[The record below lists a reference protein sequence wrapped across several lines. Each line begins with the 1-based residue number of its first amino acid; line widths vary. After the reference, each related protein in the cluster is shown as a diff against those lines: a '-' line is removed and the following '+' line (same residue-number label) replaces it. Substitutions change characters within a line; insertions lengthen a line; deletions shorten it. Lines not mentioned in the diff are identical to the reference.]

1 MNVDVMNLEKAK
13 ALLEK
18 VQASCT
24 FVNGEDFFYSTKRG
38 VAPLLELLDDK
49 KSLEGYSAADKVVG
63 KAAAYLYILL
73 KVKCVYAGVISTHA
87 LSVFERFGV
96 PVEYGKLSEAIR
108 NRDNTG
114 YCPMETAVLDI
125 DVPAEA
131 VTAIR
136 AKLEE
141 LRRG

>member
-1 MNVDVMNLEKAK
+1 MNSDITDLEKAK
-13 ALLEK
+13 VLLEK
-18 VQASCT
+18 VQASCA
-24 FVNGEDFFYSTKRG
+24 FVKGEDSFYSTKRG

-49 KSLEGYSAADKVVG
+49 KSLKGYAAADKVVG

-73 KVKCVYAGVISTHA
+73 QVKCVYAGVISTHA
-87 LSVFERFGV
+87 LSVFEKYGM
-96 PVEYGKLSEAIR
+96 PVEYGMLSEAIR

-114 YCPMETAVLDI
+114 FCPMETAVLDI

>member
-1 MNVDVMNLEKAK
+1 M
-13 ALLEK
+13 
-18 VQASCT
+18 
-24 FVNGEDFFYSTKRG
+24 
-38 VAPLLELLDDK
+38 
-49 KSLEGYSAADKVVG
+49 
-63 KAAAYLYILL
+63 
-73 KVKCVYAGVISTHA
+73 
-87 LSVFERFGV
+87 
-96 PVEYGKLSEAIR
+96 PVEYGNLSEAIR